1 MKEKFKIYG
10 FILLIAVI
18 VSIPLFSNRYNIY
31 IDDGIQHICRL
42 IGTLSSIQE
51 GQIFPVI
58 MSHFCNNFG
67 YSWNLF
73 YSPITAYVPLI
84 FHFITNSFVNDIK
97 IFMLLISFLTGMTM
111 YNCVYTITKNKYAGL
126 IGAVIYICAPYR
138 LTDMYIRVA
147 IAELTSFIFIP
158 LVFQGLYQIFNKQ
171 GKKPEIY
178 LIIGSTG
185 LVLSHTVIAMLTAI
199 FAFIYVIINAK
210 KLKDKGIIVKIVI
223 SLLFIIGITCFF
235 TIPLIEQKMTT
246 DYEVFKPGRME
257 REEVLIYYKLNPIDL
272 LYTSNGRMVFDIGI
286 VTIIGLVLT
295 PFAIKVVDKKY
306 KIIYLFSLIAGVVSV
321 IMTLKIFPFEKLPS
335 ILKMLQFS
343 FRMLEF
349 SSFFFAIVVA
359 INFKN
364 VIKNFKFK
372 DILILTVIIILLL
385 IPMMINNIPYTTKMV
400 DEKSLIPAV
409 KVTANTG
416 RVHAGC
422 ASFEYLPTKAFEHM
436 DYIISREDKAIVI
449 EENANIENEE
459 KQGTNLKFTLKDA
472 NEGAKIELPYIYYAG
487 YSVKINGVDKTLNI
501 QESENG
507 FVQIEL
513 DKSLENAEVI
523 VSYDGTIAM
532 KISAIISFV
541 SIIAFI
547 IYAMLL
553 RKKSN

>member
-1 MKEKFKIYG
+1 MKEKFKIYC

-84 FHFITNSFVNDIK
+84 FHFITNSFVNDMK

-185 LVLSHTVIAMLTAI
+185 LVLSHTVIAMFTAI

-210 KLKDKGIIVKIVI
+210 KLKDKDIIVKIVI

-272 LYTSNGRMVFDIGI
+272 LYTFKGRMVFDIGI

-295 PFAIKVVDKKY
+295 PFAIKVIDKKY
-306 KIIYLFSLIAGVVSV
+306 KTIYLFSLIAGVVSV

-400 DEKSLIPAV
+400 DEKSLIPSV
-409 KVTANTG
+409 RVTENTK

-422 ASFEYLPTKAFEHM
+422 ASFEYLPSKAFENL
-436 DYIISREDKAIVI
+436 DYIKTREDRVEVI
-449 EENANIENEE
+449 GGNASVENEE
-459 KQGTNLKFTLKDA
+459 KDGCNMKFTLK
-472 NEGAKIELPYIYYAG
+472 NVQKGTKLELPYIYYAG
-487 YSVKINGVDKTLNI
+487 YNAKVNINGEYKEVQLH
-501 QESENG
+501 ESDNG
-507 FVQIEL
+507 FVEI
-513 DKSLENAEVI
+513 DFDDDIENATI
-523 VSYDGTIAM
+523 LVSYDGTIAT
-532 KISAIISFV
+532 KISAIISIISLTIFV
-541 SIIAFI
+541 
-547 IYAMLL
+547 IYGCI
-553 RKKSN
+553 RKD

>member
-84 FHFITNSFVNDIK
+84 FHFITNSFVNDMK

-126 IGAVIYICAPYR
+126 IGAVIYICSPYR

-210 KLKDKGIIVKIVI
+210 KLKDKDIIVKIVI

-306 KIIYLFSLIAGVVSV
+306 KTIYLFSLIAGVVSV

-449 EENANIENEE
+449 EGNANIENEE

-472 NEGAKIELPYIYYAG
+472 NEGAKIELPYIYYAR